1 MKKAHKALVDRA
13 TKLRKSIRDKTLDA
27 AELQA
32 AADTALEEVKALQSD
47 LSQVEAEAAADGL
60 SVADLHDAVEL

>member
-27 AELQA
+27 AEHQA
-32 AADTALEEVKALQSD
+32 AADTALEEVTALQSD

-60 SVADLHDAVEL
+60 STSELHAAVKL

>member
-27 AELQA
+27 AEHQA
-32 AADTALEEVKALQSD
+32 AADTALEEVTSLQSD

-60 SVADLHDAVEL
+60 STRELHDAVKL